1 MQPKNLELEKPLVYQ
16 KHTFNWKK
24 KKKNTLSKKF

>member
-24 KKKNTLSKKF
+24 KKNTLSKKF